1 MRRLPVP
8 MNQPLVT
15 IVTPCYNSAQFIEDT
30 IQSVLAQTY
39 PNIEYIVMDGGSTDG
54 TQAIAERYA
63 DRLTLISER
72 DRGQTHA
79 INKGWQRAKGD
90 ILAWLNADDRYYP
103 DTVEKAVS
111 YLTTHPEIGWVYG
124 YGDSL
129 DINGQPMPFRHPVY
143 AWDYQKLLNRG
154 CYIVQP
160 TVFLRREVFEQNG
173 LLTEELHYCMDYEYW
188 LRIGKRCPAAL
199 VPEIRAGVKIFRA
212 TKSRSGGYK
221 RIVEIEAM
229 LRHYG
234 ASDLPAPMQ
243 HEWTMAALSEGM
255 HQLRAGRW
263 GQVRKMLA
271 QAGRYPRTL
280 PRAVTKLLF
289 NAVVPPSLE
298 TKIRQTWIRAEKAS
312 QGQMS

>member
-1 MRRLPVP
+1 VP
-8 MNQPLVT
+8 TIQPLVT

-63 DRLTLISER
+63 ERLTLVSER

-90 ILAWLNADDRYYP
+90 ILAWLNADDLYYP
-103 DTVEKAVS
+103 ETVEKAVT
-111 YLTTHPEIGWVYG
+111 YLTTHPDVGWVYG
-124 YGDSL
+124 YGHSL

-143 AWDYQKLLNRG
+143 AWDYQKLLNLG

-160 TVFLRREVFEQNG
+160 TVFLRRDVFQQSG
-173 LLTEELHYCMDYEYW
+173 PLTEELHYCMDYEYW
-188 LRIGKRCPAAL
+188 LRIGRQYPAAL

-229 LRHYG
+229 LRSYG
-234 ASDLPAPMQ
+234 ASDLPAPMH
-243 HEWTMAALSEGM
+243 HEWAMAALREGI
-255 HQLRAGRW
+255 HYLRSGRW
-263 GQVRKMLA
+263 TEGRKTLS
-271 QAGRYPRTL
+271 QAGRYPHTL
-280 PRAVTKLLF
+280 PRAIAKLLF
-289 NAVVPPSLE
+289 NAVVPPRLE
-298 TKIRQTWIRAEKAS
+298 TKIRRAWLHADVVS
-312 QGQMS
+312 